1 MAPNFQTRS
10 ISLNP
15 FRRDARSGYESA
27 VYSMLEDP
35 VLKDV
40 PANPSVEDID
50 KLLAIEM
57 GSAMKLTI
65 KKLDGTSF
73 GE

>member
-1 MAPNFQTRS
+1 
-10 ISLNP
+10 
-15 FRRDARSGYESA
+15 
-27 VYSMLEDP
+27 MLEDP
-35 VLKDV
+35 VLKNIPPSPSLDDV
-40 PANPSVEDID
+40 D

-73 GE
+73 GKTPSS

>member
-1 MAPNFQTRS
+1 MNLFK
-10 ISLNP
+10 
-15 FRRDARSGYESA
+15 RDTSGYESA

-35 VLKDV
+35 VLKNIPPSPSLDDV
-40 PANPSVEDID
+40 D

-73 GE
+73 GKTPSS